1 MTQTMNIR
9 ENRILKKIRKGD
21 VKEFESLFHQYYP
34 GMCSYA
40 ESLVK
45 QSGVAEEIVQDV
57 FYNVWK
63 NRSDLRIYASWQSY
77 LFRSVFNNSMMHLR
91 KHKREQPLDENWA
104 ESNLE
109 SGELL
114 SEEMDAREMNAAMI
128 YTLEGLPGR
137 TQEIFR
143 LSRFEGLKYNEIASE
158 LSISVKT
165 VEANLSRALKA
176 LRISLE
182 KFRKTA

>member
-1 MTQTMNIR
+1 MAQAMNTR

-21 VKEFESLFHQYYP
+21 VREFEALFHHYYP

-40 ESLVK
+40 ETLVK
-45 QSGVAEEIVQDV
+45 QDGVAEEIVQDV

-63 NRSDLRIYASWQSY
+63 NRADLRIYASWQSY
-77 LFRSVFNNSMMHLR
+77 LFRSVFNNAMMHLR
-91 KHKREQPLDENWA
+91 KSKREQSLDENWA
-104 ESNLE
+104 ATHLE
-109 SGELL
+109 SDELL
-114 SEEMDAREMNAAMI
+114 SEEMDAREMSAAMI
-128 YTLEGLPGR
+128 YTLEGLPER

-158 LSISVKT
+158 MSISVKT
-165 VEANLSRALKA
+165 VEANMGKALKA
-176 LRISLE
+176 LRSSLE

>member
-1 MTQTMNIR
+1 MAQAMNIR

-21 VKEFESLFHQYYP
+21 VKEFETLFHQYYP

-40 ESLVK
+40 ETLVK
-45 QSGVAEEIVQDV
+45 QDGVAEEIVQDV

-63 NRSDLRIYASWQSY
+63 NRADLRIYASWQSY
-77 LFRSVFNNSMMHLR
+77 LFRSVFNNAMMHLR
-91 KHKREQPLDENWA
+91 KSKREQSLDENWA
-104 ESNLE
+104 ATHLE
-109 SGELL
+109 SDELL

-128 YTLEGLPGR
+128 YTLEGLPER
-137 TQEIFR
+137 TREIFR

-158 LSISVKT
+158 MSISVKT
-165 VEANLSRALKA
+165 VEANMGKALKA

>member
-1 MTQTMNIR
+1 MAQAMNTR

-21 VKEFESLFHQYYP
+21 VREFEALFHHYYP

-40 ESLVK
+40 ETLVK
-45 QSGVAEEIVQDV
+45 QDGVAEEIVQDV

-63 NRSDLRIYASWQSY
+63 NRAGLRIYASWQSY
-77 LFRSVFNNSMMHLR
+77 LFRSVFNNAMMHLR
-91 KHKREQPLDENWA
+91 KSKREQSLDENWA
-104 ESNLE
+104 ATHLE
-109 SGELL
+109 SDELL
-114 SEEMDAREMNAAMI
+114 SEEMDAREMSAAMI
-128 YTLEGLPGR
+128 YTLEGLPER

-158 LSISVKT
+158 MSISVKT
-165 VEANLSRALKA
+165 VEANMGKALKA
-176 LRISLE
+176 LRSSLE